1 MKKYTARRNLMT
13 RTGLSIIQHGIM
25 ENKATAQVQA
35 SEGAGCPERILEEI
49 RETALAAA
57 EMKGFLAGEKVIRM
71 GLNSW
76 PQLVDSEMAR
86 LKKAF
91 CWNKLY

>member
-1 MKKYTARRNLMT
+1 
-13 RTGLSIIQHGIM
+13 M
-25 ENKATAQVQA
+25 ENKAAQVGVTNL
-35 SEGAGCPERILEEI
+35 EICPEHILEEV

-57 EMKGFLAGEKVIRM
+57 QMKGFLAGEKVIRS
-71 GLNSW
+71 GLHTW
-76 PQLVDSEMAR
+76 PHLIDAEMAT